1 MELRNGCLYW
11 NGVCVAELKPA
22 SEIGYTVLGDFEDKF
37 NETIELAEKAERLES
52 ALSDITD
59 ELVDPALAWDVIDRL
74 EEFVDCKTKAE
85 RKELVDDIGRDVEE
99 IARGLENQLDLK
111 AHYESRC

>member
-11 NGVCVAELKPA
+11 NGVCVAELKSP

-37 NETIELAEKAERLES
+37 NETIALANKASRLE
-52 ALSDITD
+52 DVID

-74 EEFVDCKTKAE
+74 EEFIDCKTKAE
-85 RKELVDDIGRDVEE
+85 RKELADDIGRDIEE
-99 IARGLENQLDLK
+99 IAKGLENQIDLK
-111 AHYESRC
+111 RSYGV